1 MFRTVWMRHCV
12 INMFLD
18 IRNYSSEGGGIR
30 GALAHLYSTPAAS
43 LEQRPR
49 HCEMKTNN
57 EDVEF
62 SPHDVSEHSDLSM
75 FPRILTRQDF
85 CMRG

>member
-1 MFRTVWMRHCV
+1 MFRTVWMRHHV
-12 INMFLD
+12 IDMFLD
-18 IRNYSSEGGGIR
+18 SRNYSSEGGGMR
-30 GALAHLYSTPAAS
+30 GALAHLHSTPAAS

-49 HCEMKTNN
+49 HYEMNANN
-57 EDVEF
+57 EDFEF

-85 CMRG
+85 SH

>member
-1 MFRTVWMRHCV
+1 MRV
-12 INMFLD
+12 AWTRL
-18 IRNYSSEGGGIR
+18 R
-30 GALAHLYSTPAAS
+30 STPAAS

-49 HCEMKTNN
+49 HYEMNTNN

-75 FPRILTRQDF
+75 LPRILTRQDF
-85 CMRG
+85 SHQISACYISLWTLT